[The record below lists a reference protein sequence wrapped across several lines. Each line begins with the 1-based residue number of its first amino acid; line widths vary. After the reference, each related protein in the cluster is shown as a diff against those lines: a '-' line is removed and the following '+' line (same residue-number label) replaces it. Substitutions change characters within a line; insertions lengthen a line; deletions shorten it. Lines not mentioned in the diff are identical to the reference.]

1 MVSSWNVMKI
11 SINEEVMKVLKARAR
26 TINLWEKLGLQ
37 FYTAETKKLS
47 VKKSTADKAC
57 FINFVAEDNKKM
69 MQAIDTAHY
78 LCHIVALRL
87 CLKGTIIF
95 WRSEHLT
102 HKTLCVFFPT
112 ICRW

>member
-1 MVSSWNVMKI
+1 MKI
-11 SINEEVMKVLKARAR
+11 SINEEAVKVLKACAR
-26 TINLWEKLGLQ
+26 TINLCEKLGLQ

-47 VKKSTADKAC
+47 VKKSMTDKVR

-69 MQAIDTAHY
+69 MQAIDAAHY

-95 WRSEHLT
+95 
-102 HKTLCVFFPT
+102 
-112 ICRW
+112 